1 MIKGASLFRL
11 TIAQSFAV
19 APVMAIIAL
28 ASVAGLG
35 SWSLNSASET
45 QVRVVAEMET
55 GVALTQLQAE
65 LETINAD
72 VLQIVTRQAAG
83 ETLDVMAEFE
93 AVAANVEAVSAR
105 IEELRGSR
113 VLEGRGETLDD
124 VVEQLGLYKDALDFV
139 GQMLELDFAS
149 SVAFLAPFDGVF
161 NQLNADLT
169 AIASHAAQLARD
181 DTTAAQ
187 AAAQRSVMTF
197 IGVTI
202 IVGIGLLAVS
212 FLYGRRTARSVSRI
226 AQATETLANG
236 DYDLDIAALER
247 KDELGAVVDSLKR
260 FRENA
265 MRAEALEGEQREQ
278 AAADAARAERVND
291 LAEGFDRDVMTLLGE
306 VAEAC
311 SSMSAISEQLSQSA
325 TEGSQ
330 KSGEMASAASEAST
344 NVESVAAAAEELT
357 ASIQEVT
364 TQIQGSSDMAS
375 RADERTRSV
384 QQVVENLGNAAQ
396 EIGHVVELINDI
408 SEQTNL
414 LALNATIEAARAGE
428 AGKGFAVVASEVKTL
443 AAQTANA
450 TEDIRDQIQSIQDAA
465 QGSSRSIGEVTDA
478 VGEISRSAS
487 AIAAAAEQ
495 QSASTREISASVAHA
510 ATSARS
516 VTDNVDL
523 VSRSAS
529 QTGEASLDVL
539 AAVKTVTERT
549 DRLNQTVETFL
560 QEVRKAG

>member
-1 MIKGASLFRL
+1 MVKGVSLFRL

-28 ASVAGLG
+28 AAIAGLG
-35 SWSLNSASET
+35 GWSLNSASQT
-45 QVRVVAEMET
+45 QVRVVSEMET

-83 ETLDVMAEFE
+83 ERLDVMGEFE
-93 AVAANVEAVSAR
+93 AVAVNVDAVSAR
-105 IEELRGSR
+105 IEELRGSP
-113 VLEGRGETLDD
+113 VLDGRGETLDD

-169 AIASHAAQLARD
+169 DIAAHASELARN
-181 DTTAAQ
+181 DTAVAQ
-187 AAAQRSVMTF
+187 AAARRSIFTF
-197 IGVTI
+197 IGVTV
-202 IVGIGLLAVS
+202 IVGIALLAVS
-212 FLYGRRTARSVSRI
+212 FLYGRRTARSVRRI

-236 DYDLDIAALER
+236 DYDLNIAALER

-265 MRAEALEGEQREQ
+265 MRAEALESEQRDQ
-278 AAADAARAERVND
+278 AAADAARAERVNA

-311 SSMSAISEQLSQSA
+311 SSMSSISEQLSQSA
-325 TEGSQ
+325 AEGSQ
-330 KSGEMASAASEAST
+330 KSGEMASAAGEASS

-396 EIGHVVELINDI
+396 EIGHVVQLINDI

-443 AAQTANA
+443 AAQTAKA

-478 VGEISRSAS
+478 VGEISRAAS

-516 VTDNVDL
+516 VTDNVEM